1 MAKIASIQN
10 INWMRRDISRWF
22 RKVGIEFQPYDLRHG
37 CAIRAHLQGIPIKAA
52 ADNLGHTVDE
62 HTKTYQ
68 RWFGI
73 ENRKKAFG
81 EVISQRSLIELQ
93 KNEILALRMENERL
107 GLEVEKFRLL
117 AFP

>member
-1 MAKIASIQN
+1 
-10 INWMRRDISRWF
+10 
-22 RKVGIEFQPYDLRHG
+22 
-37 CAIRAHLQGIPIKAA
+37 A

-81 EVISQRSLIELQ
+81 EVISQKSLIELQ

-107 GLEVEKFRLL
+107 KLQGEMLKLSKNV
-117 AFP
+117 

>member
-1 MAKIASIQN
+1 MECNASYN
-10 INWMRRDISRWF
+10 FTVINCDRSY
-22 RKVGIEFQPYDLRHG
+22 VEFQPYDLRHA
-37 CAIRAHLQGIPIKAA
+37 CAIRAHLQGISIKAA

-107 GLEVEKFRLL
+107 RLEVEKLNFLENV
-117 AFP
+117 

>member
-1 MAKIASIQN
+1 SLVGSEMCI
-10 INWMRRDISRWF
+10 RDS
-22 RKVGIEFQPYDLRHG
+22 
-37 CAIRAHLQGIPIKAA
+37 LQGIPIKAA

-81 EVISQRSLIELQ
+81 EVISQKSLIELQ
-93 KNEILALRMENERL
+93 KNEILALRVENERL
-107 GLEVEKFRLL
+107 RLEVEKLKFLERKNVEDCEQVYHYG
-117 AFP
+117 

>member
-1 MAKIASIQN
+1 MECNASYN
-10 INWMRRDISRWF
+10 FTVINCDRSY
-22 RKVGIEFQPYDLRHG
+22 VEFQPYDLRHA
-37 CAIRAHLQGIPIKAA
+37 CAIRAHLQGISIKAA

-81 EVISQRSLIELQ
+81 EVFIGGQLGQVILVVWKFPPYLKPGQIELWRWQ
-93 KNEILALRMENERL
+93 EFWFKVFSAIA
-107 GLEVEKFRLL
+107 
-117 AFP
+117 

>member
-1 MAKIASIQN
+1 
-10 INWMRRDISRWF
+10 
-22 RKVGIEFQPYDLRHG
+22 
-37 CAIRAHLQGIPIKAA
+37 

-81 EVISQRSLIELQ
+81 EVISQKSTIELQ
-93 KNEILALRMENERL
+93 KNEILALRMENEKLR
-107 GLEVEKFRLL
+107 LEVERLKFSENSPRMN
-117 AFP
+117 AEATSSWSYRCTPVGMR

>member
-1 MAKIASIQN
+1 VRGREMLMAIAYPHITKNS
-10 INWMRRDISRWF
+10 DSY
-22 RKVGIEFQPYDLRHG
+22 G
-37 CAIRAHLQGIPIKAA
+37 

-81 EVISQRSLIELQ
+81 EVISQKSLIELQ

-107 GLEVEKFRLL
+107 KLEVERLRLL

>member
-1 MAKIASIQN
+1 
-10 INWMRRDISRWF
+10 
-22 RKVGIEFQPYDLRHG
+22 
-37 CAIRAHLQGIPIKAA
+37 
-52 ADNLGHTVDE
+52 
-62 HTKTYQ
+62 Q

-107 GLEVEKFRLL
+107 KLEVEKLRFLEKKNL
-117 AFP
+117 DESEQVYHYG